1 MSNDKQRSSFVQN
14 ATMFV
19 VMCIAMYFM
28 VSYVFKHSTNIGFEN
43 TQKNVDKIQ
52 KKIDSLNQKQEQITF
67 MIETMNDNNAYL
79 MEQLQTNN
87 ALIQS
92 NQRELSNI
100 KKMYNG
106 KIRSVNSHNVSEL
119 DSIFSNRYGSNQR

>member
-1 MSNDKQRSSFVQN
+1 MSNDKQKSGFVQN

-19 VMCIAMYFM
+19 VMCITMYFM

-119 DSIFSNRYGSNQR
+119 DSIFTSRYGSN